1 MEKSHFTRGGGSSIS
16 NYTKVAEKSGRMTS
30 YTFSNAVVGKYY
42 VLICNISANSSN
54 LKTTPFS
61 VSGADIIGQGIA
73 PKESYG
79 STSVCAGTALIKA
92 TSTSIAIS
100 QYAASYT
107 PCYGLG
113 IFEIS

>member
-1 MEKSHFTRGGGSSIS
+1 MTT
-16 NYTKVAEKSGRMTS
+16 YT
-30 YTFSNAVVGKYY
+30 YSNAVVGKYY

-79 STSVCAGTALIKA
+79 STNVCAGTALIKA
-92 TSTSIAIS
+92 TSTSITIT
-100 QYAASYT
+100 QYEASTT

-113 IFEIS
+113 IFEIG